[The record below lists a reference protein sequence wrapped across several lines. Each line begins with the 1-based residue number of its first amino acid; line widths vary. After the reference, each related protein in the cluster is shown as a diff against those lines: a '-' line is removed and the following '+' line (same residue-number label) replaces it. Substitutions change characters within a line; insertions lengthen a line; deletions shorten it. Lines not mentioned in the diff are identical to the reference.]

1 MQNTVPPTKGR
12 INMKKSIIM
21 ILAAAS
27 ALMILSSCTATP
39 AATTASTTA
48 ASTTKAG
55 ETTAAAETTTG
66 KVEYIKITPAEA
78 KELIDTQEVIILDVR
93 TQEEYDGGHIKD
105 AVLLDSGDISA
116 KAESVLPDKDA
127 TILVYCRSG
136 NRSATASKQLIEMG
150 YTKVMDF
157 GGIIDWPYE
166 VVS

>member
-1 MQNTVPPTKGR
+1 
-12 INMKKSIIM
+12 MKKSIIM

-27 ALMILSSCTATP
+27 ALMILASCTAAPAAP
-39 AATTASTTA
+39 AATTTSAPVAETTKAAETTA
-48 ASTTKAG
+48 AS
-55 ETTAAAETTTG
+55 ETTAG

-93 TQEEYDGGHIKD
+93 TQEEFDGGHIKD
-105 AVLLDSGDISA
+105 AVLLDSGDIST

-136 NRSATASKQLIEMG
+136 NRSATASKKLIELG